1 MSFFTLSAGGFDV
14 TDPVKS
20 SSDVIN
26 LRALRAVPVA
36 GGINHFP
43 HEFTSHPKPIF
54 MHFSGFYLVRPGS
67 SKPLEEHPETAS
79 RHTLAIFPTVQT
91 SLAATMARTSKSPVR
106 RIKKP
111 LVSIILNLKD
121 VG

>member
-1 MSFFTLSAGGFDV
+1 M
-14 TDPVKS
+14 
-20 SSDVIN
+20 IN

-36 GGINHFP
+36 GGISHFP

-79 RHTLAIFPTVQT
+79 RHTLVSRIRYIDLWGTLPARQARSSTSYGVECHFPCQGPE
-91 SLAATMARTSKSPVR
+91 A
-106 RIKKP
+106 
-111 LVSIILNLKD
+111 LVAH
-121 VG
+121 